1 MTNKEVLIQIRDI
14 RRSLSR
20 MEKDSLSEQAEELQS
35 IYEKQAQYQAE
46 VNRLE
51 EQLNHPDGYYVLYST
66 EDSLEHVNKIES
78 NLRMLAQEQAENEAA
93 MDRIRQRIQV
103 IDSEINIS
111 AGEMEVGRQEETNY
125 SNIET
130 EGKSA
135 AEIADIQDKIQRTRA
150 AIEDIDAYAKELA
163 NEKEELLHALE
174 PMEKRQ
180 ESLALL
186 KKRYEDL
193 LPIIQADVEK
203 GQIMD
208 EEKMAK
214 DRDQL
219 KQNQEALKAFNM
231 QATYLS
237 FSGANALST
246 LEDYFKTGE
255 MDAETLVDQLK
266 YIQARVPKL
275 PEDVPEELNENQSIQ
290 QQYVSQI
297 IELEDKLKDDANY
310 TVSAQ
315 NFEQL
320 NQDIIALEMRSSD
333 YDVRIKE
340 NDAIIMRLENS
351 YDTVQNTL
359 TTERQAIQELQN
371 HIMDLQTQLANPI
384 LSKRVRRDLEKQ
396 LRDCRKNIDSTNKNI
411 YTLMDDKAN
420 IELTL
425 QGLKKSQKQMP
436 KLYDMTEK
444 LLAEKRERLNDK
456 KTIDAY
462 AKRMDEDRL
471 HELTAGL
478 EALQLREEFLVAN
491 TQDKL
496 EKLIHNV
503 ETKGLTN
510 ESEKKKGIGVVFEK
524 IKNTKVIQKITN
536 SSFKT
541 RMKALLGAT
550 ILVTTFAGCA
560 AQKKSTKLTQ
570 DGLSSKQTTMKD
582 IGKLS
587 NNSNIYQIQI
597 DDEVFEIEETPTM
610 DVTEEVEKEQ
620 TIAKKSIDEIVSEV
634 ILGKWGNGLERK
646 NNLLEAG
653 YTEEEIQEI
662 QDRINAMYHTSQSS
676 KPVEQAPVVDTPSV
690 SIPNNT
696 PSESVNTQETV
707 VPSKPIDE
715 AVGIPVESPII
726 EEPTTTITPGP
737 TYTVDGDEDII
748 KEEFHPIVTPKPD
761 RPKNNTTEINV
772 KKGDTLV
779 IETDKGPV
787 AIDNSDGAN
796 YQDLDKDTSLD
807 YTASDAIK
815 GVQYNDADES
825 VKVTV
830 NTDEVTPSVQEKTAV
845 DQQILSDYE
854 QILRELGLS
863 ENTIENSGRTR

>member
-51 EQLNHPDGYYVLYST
+51 EQLNHPEGYYVLYST

-78 NLRMLAQEQAENEAA
+78 NLRVLAQEQAENEAT
-93 MDRIRQRIQV
+93 MKRIRQRIQL
-103 IDSEINIS
+103 IDSETSIS
-111 AGEMEVGRQEETNY
+111 AGEMEVGRQEETDY
-125 SNIET
+125 SNIDT

-135 AEIADIQDKIQRTRA
+135 DEIADIQEKIQRTRA

-163 NEKEELLHALE
+163 NEKEELLHSLE

-193 LPIIQADVEK
+193 LPVIQADVEK
-203 GQIMD
+203 GQIID
-208 EEKMAK
+208 EEKMTK

-219 KQNQEALKAFNM
+219 KQAQEALKAFNM
-231 QATYLS
+231 QAAYLS

-266 YIQARVPKL
+266 YIQTRVPKL
-275 PEDVPEELNENQSIQ
+275 PGDVPEELSQNQSMQ

-320 NQDIIALEMRSSD
+320 NQDIIALEMRASD

-340 NDAIIMRLENS
+340 NDAIIMHLENNYNAIES
-351 YDTVQNTL
+351 TL
-359 TTERQAIQELQN
+359 TSQRQTIQDLQN

-396 LRDCRKNIDSTNKNI
+396 LRDCRKNIDSTNKYI
-411 YTLMDDKAN
+411 DTLMDDKAN

-510 ESEKKKGIGVVFEK
+510 EPEKKKGIGVVFEK
-524 IKNTKVIQKITN
+524 IKNTKVIQKITS

-550 ILVTTFAGCA
+550 ILAVTFVGCRA
-560 AQKKSTKLTQ
+560 YKSSTKLTKG
-570 DGLSSKQTTMKD
+570 GLSSKQTTMKD
-582 IGKLS
+582 TGKLS

-597 DDEVFEIEETPTM
+597 DDEVFEVEETPIV
-610 DVTEEVEKEQ
+610 DVAEEVEKEQ

-690 SIPNNT
+690 SIPDNT
-696 PSESVNTQETV
+696 PTESVNTQETV

-715 AVGIPVESPII
+715 VVGTPVESPII

-761 RPKNNTTEINV
+761 RPQNNTTEINV

-807 YTASDAIK
+807 YTASDAVK
-815 GVQYNDADES
+815 GVQYNDTDES

-863 ENTIENSGRTR
+863 EHTLEDSGRTR